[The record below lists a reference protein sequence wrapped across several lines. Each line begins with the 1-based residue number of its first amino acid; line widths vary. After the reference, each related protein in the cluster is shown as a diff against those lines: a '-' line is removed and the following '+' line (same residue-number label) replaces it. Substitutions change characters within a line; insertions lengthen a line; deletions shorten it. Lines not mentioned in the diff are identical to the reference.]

1 MNAAVISRQ
10 ATDRDLQAML
20 DTLVPAFADD
30 PVWGGWAFPD
40 NTRAMEQR
48 RALFRSWL
56 IGALEYSE
64 VRVTQNCEAV
74 AVWFPPAGTRSSTN
88 DQRELVEIAHG
99 LLGSHADV
107 FLAGYELLEES
118 HPQEKPHYYL
128 ALLGTHNGHR
138 GQGLGMELVRQSLF
152 AIDTARLPAY
162 LESTNPKNLLRY
174 ERLGFK
180 RIGSIQLPSAGPRID
195 RMWRERSSTLDGRA

>member
-1 MNAAVISRQ
+1 
-10 ATDRDLQAML
+10 
-20 DTLVPAFADD
+20 
-30 PVWGGWAFPD
+30 
-40 NTRAMEQR
+40 
-48 RALFRSWL
+48 
-56 IGALEYSE
+56 
-64 VRVTQNCEAV
+64 
-74 AVWFPPAGTRSSTN
+74 
-88 DQRELVEIAHG
+88 
-99 LLGSHADV
+99 
-107 FLAGYELLEES
+107 
-118 HPQEKPHYYL
+118 L

-138 GQGLGMELVRQSLF
+138 GQGLGMELVRQSLS